1 MPAGAGRG
9 GRFGPGSPGY
19 IPVPPETPPE
29 QILQLWPGHAPG
41 GESIEPATPPLKWPE
56 NTRNIQTP
64 MIGVYRPPNPDG
76 TCILCCPGGG
86 YVGLTMPNEGSVTAK
101 KFNADRTTVFVLVYR
116 LPGQGWK
123 DRAKVPLQDVQRA
136 MRVVRSR
143 ASEFSIDPA
152 KLGVMGFSA
161 GGHLAG
167 SLALFHAEKVY
178 EPVDAAD
185 SQSAKPAFAALVY
198 PVITLK
204 APFTHA
210 GSRNALLG
218 PDASDALIAS
228 RSLELCV
235 TADAPPCFLVQ
246 GMDDRLVPVENSIMM
261 LAALREKK
269 VKCEAHLFTLG
280 AHGFNVGLKGQEN
293 ERWPELFSQWMRTS
307 I

>member
-1 MPAGAGRG
+1 M
-9 GRFGPGSPGY
+9 
-19 IPVPPETPPE
+19 PPEIAPD
-29 QILQLWPGHAPG
+29 QILQLWPDHAPG
-41 GESIEPATPPLKWPE
+41 GDAIEPQNPPQWPT
-56 NTRNIQTP
+56 NTRSIMTP
-64 MIGVYRPPNPDG
+64 MIGVYKPANPDG

-86 YVGLTMPNEGSVTAK
+86 YVGLTMPNEGSVMGK

-123 DRAKVPLQDVQRA
+123 DRSKVPLQDVQRA

-143 ASEFSIDPA
+143 ASEFGVDPK

-167 SLALFHAEKVY
+167 SLAEFHAEKVY

-185 SQSAKPAFAALVY
+185 SQSAKPAFACLVY

-204 APFTHA
+204 PPYAHA

-218 PDASDALIAS
+218 NDASEELIAS
-228 RSLELCV
+228 RSLELHV
-235 TADAPPCFLVQ
+235 TEDTPPCFLVQ
-246 GMDDRLVPVENSIMM
+246 GMDDRLVPIENSIMM

-269 VKCEAHLFTLG
+269 VKCEAHFFQVG
-280 AHGFNVGLKGQEN
+280 PHGFNAGLAGQGN
-293 ERWPELFSQWMRTS
+293 RYWTTIFSEWMRA
-307 I
+307 IVA